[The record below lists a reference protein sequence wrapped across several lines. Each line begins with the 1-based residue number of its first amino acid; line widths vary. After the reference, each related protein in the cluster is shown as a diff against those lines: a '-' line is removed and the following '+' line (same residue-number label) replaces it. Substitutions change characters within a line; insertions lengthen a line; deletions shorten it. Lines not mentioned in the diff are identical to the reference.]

1 MSAGEVTIKVLKK
14 RKFRFAELTNCMN
27 ESLTNDKFP
36 DTLKLSDTTSF
47 FKKLDANDKANYR
60 PVSILPLVS
69 KVFEKIMHDQL

>member
-47 FKKLDANDKANYR
+47 FKK
-60 PVSILPLVS
+60 IGC
-69 KVFEKIMHDQL
+69 